1 MENIMEWAKN
11 AQGLLD
17 GFALWAKVA
26 LKAALKELNEIAT
39 SAGLEMWQLVAGVM
53 LSMLCL
59 MLLMFLGSLVLSALR
74 MLFCSRL
81 GLALMKFLVWM
92 VSLYVVRQMFL
103 AP

>member
-1 MENIMEWAKN
+1 MENITEWTKT

-17 GFALWAKVA
+17 VVAQSAKFV
-26 LKAALKELNEIAT
+26 LKEMAA
-39 SAGLEMWQLVAGVM
+39 SAGLEMWQLVACLV
-53 LSMLCL
+53 LS
-59 MLLMFLGSLVLSALR
+59 MFLGSLVLSALR